1 MTSIGASLKTQANV
15 PAPVASAVGTLAKQ
29 VTELRTAIAG
39 RPGQGGGG
47 GGGGGG
53 GAQPVRNRINALKSE
68 VIGSQSLPTRV
79 QTSQVEVVRQLLTD
93 LVGQVNTVISTSLP
107 GLYKQLSE
115 SNIHPGLVVMQ
126 PIKP

>member
-1 MTSIGASLKTQANV
+1 MAAAVVAAAS
-15 PAPVASAVGTLAKQ
+15 
-29 VTELRTAIAG
+29 
-39 RPGQGGGG
+39 
-47 GGGGGG
+47 
-53 GAQPVRNRINALKSE
+53 QPVRNRINALKSE

-93 LVGQVNTVISTSLP
+93 LVGQVNTVISTALP